1 MSGVRY
7 YLANCTLSKIHC
19 KEFSHHPPLFNIRSV
34 LTKLGECLTGM
45 SNMLFKMLNNLHG
58 IDEKKEIY
66 FSKIHKKLKIKK
78 KLTVFLQSG
87 KLTDF

>member
-1 MSGVRY
+1 
-7 YLANCTLSKIHC
+7 
-19 KEFSHHPPLFNIRSV
+19 
-34 LTKLGECLTGM
+34 M